1 MKPMY
6 TRTLVVSLLT
16 GLLVAGCSGSNTSSA
31 SKLDYTD
38 PQSTG
43 WRLVKDGSST
53 PTRLV
58 LSLVGPSG
66 TMTRGVAFNLQAP
79 AGVRWST
86 FWTGLP
92 VEDTGVF
99 ELKNSTPDP
108 SLPATAEDPIL
119 FDGGVMDGNVLTVGI
134 FQKDR
139 RYTAKDSGAPLLRI
153 ALELIPSSVVG
164 PIPLTLKKAK
174 VLPGDIGAYTDSQQD
189 IITKTHLD
197 TITVAVGSL
206 HAS

>member
-1 MKPMY
+1 M
-6 TRTLVVSLLT
+6 RTQLLIVSLLA
-16 GLLVAGCSGSNTSSA
+16 GLALAGCSGSNSSSA
-31 SKLDYTD
+31 SKLVYTD
-38 PQSTG
+38 PPESAG

-53 PTRLV
+53 SSHLV
-58 LSLVGPSG
+58 LALVGPSG
-66 TMTRGVAFNLQAP
+66 TMTRGVGFNLQAP

-153 ALELIPSSVVG
+153 ALDLIPSSVVG
-164 PIPLTLKKAK
+164 SIPLTVKKAK
-174 VLPGDIGAYTDSQQD
+174 VLPGDIGAYTDSQLD
-189 IITKTHLD
+189 ILTKTHLD
-197 TITVAVGSL
+197 AISIAVGTL

>member
-1 MKPMY
+1 M
-6 TRTLVVSLLT
+6 RTHSLVVSLLAAS
-16 GLLVAGCSGSNTSSA
+16 LLAGCSGSNSSSA

-38 PQSTG
+38 PPQSAG

-53 PTRLV
+53 GTHLV
-58 LSLVGPSG
+58 LALVGPSG
-66 TMTRGVAFNLQAP
+66 TMTRGVGFNLQAP
-79 AGVRWST
+79 AAIRWST

-139 RYTAKDSGAPLLRI
+139 RYTAKDAGAPLLRI
-153 ALELIPSSVVG
+153 ALDLIPSSVVG
-164 PIPLTLKKAK
+164 AIPLTVKKAK
-174 VLPGDIGAYTDSQQD
+174 VLPGDIGGDYTADQLG

-197 TITVAVGSL
+197 SISIAVGTL